1 VAQRHQRVAL
11 GKTVESFAT
20 VAPRGVE
27 TAAFDLAVI
36 EPDYTLRTRLAVE
49 LADAAQFETIED
61 LVQKLNG
68 GRPVVAVFGPSFV
81 SPMGFQHVH
90 RLTGAHP
97 EVGAV
102 FAVSELSTDVL
113 QQALRA
119 GARDAVVIGGEASLH
134 QSVDRVGE
142 MLAGSVTHNAQ
153 TPATRSGQPGRLI
166 VVFSPKGGVGKTC
179 IAINVAVAMAKRSAD
194 PVVLVDGDL
203 QFGDVSVML
212 SLPPQHTVLDAAAAA
227 QYGDMELVQS
237 LAARHE
243 SGLLV
248 LPAPIEPMPTD
259 ALLPGEM
266 VNICRALQ
274 AVAGHV
280 IVDLPS
286 VFNDY
291 VLALIEAADEV
302 LMVGSMDIP
311 SIKNLKIG
319 MQTLDLNAIAGSK
332 IRLVLNHANAKVKL
346 DVKEIER
353 VLGLSANFAVPDD
366 LAVPMSVNAGVPVLM
381 DDPKAPV
388 SRALDRI
395 AEALLGSGAAS
406 KNGSRK
412 RGK

>member
-1 VAQRHQRVAL
+1 M
-11 GKTVESFAT
+11 VESFAT
-20 VAPRGVE
+20 VAPGGLG
-27 TAAFDLAVI
+27 TAAFDVAVI
-36 EPDYTLRTRLAVE
+36 EPDYALRTRLAVE
-49 LADAAQFETIED
+49 LAEAGQFETIEAF
-61 LVQKLNG
+61 VQNLRG
-68 GRPVVAVFGPSFV
+68 PRPVVAVFGPGFV
-81 SPMGFQHVH
+81 GTTGFQHVH

-134 QSVDRVGE
+134 QAVDRVGE
-142 MLAGSVTHNAQ
+142 LLAGSAARVAQ
-153 TPATRSGQPGRLI
+153 TPATRTKAPGRLI

-179 IAINVAVAMAKRSAD
+179 IAINVAIGMAQRSAE

-212 SLPPQHTVLDAAAAA
+212 GLPPHHTVLDAAAAA

-259 ALLPGEM
+259 AMLPGEM
-266 VNICRALQ
+266 VNICSALQ

-280 IVDLPS
+280 IIDLPS
-286 VFNDY
+286 VFNEY
-291 VLALIEAADEV
+291 VLALIEAADDV
-302 LMVGSMDIP
+302 LLVGSMDIP

-332 IRLVLNHANAKVKL
+332 LHLVLNHANTKVKL
-346 DVKEIER
+346 DVKEVER

-366 LAVPMSVNAGVPVLM
+366 LAVPISVNEGVPVVL
-381 DDPKAPV
+381 DDPKSPV
-388 SRALDRI
+388 SRALGRI
-395 AEALLGSGAAS
+395 AESLLGEGERR
-406 KNGSRK
+406 KNGNGR

>member
-1 VAQRHQRVAL
+1 
-11 GKTVESFAT
+11 VESFTT
-20 VAPRGVE
+20 VAPAGVE
-27 TAAFDLAVI
+27 TADFDLAVV
-36 EPDYTLRTRLAVE
+36 EPDYAIRTRLAIE
-49 LADAAQFETIED
+49 LANAAQFETIEE
-61 LVQKLNG
+61 LAFKLTG
-68 GRPVVAVFGPSFV
+68 GRPVVAVFGPGFV
-81 SPMGFQHVH
+81 SPLGFQDVH

-102 FAVSELSTDVL
+102 FAVTELSTDVL

-142 MLAGSVTHNAQ
+142 LLAGSVTRGVAVSP
-153 TPATRSGQPGRLI
+153 TTRTGAPGRLI

-179 IAINVAVAMAKRSAD
+179 IAINVAVAMAKRSPE
-194 PVVLVDGDL
+194 PVVLIDGDL

-212 SLPPQHTVLDAAAAA
+212 GLPPQHTVLDAAAAA

-237 LAARHE
+237 LSAPHD

-266 VNICRALQ
+266 VNICRAFQ
-274 AVAGHV
+274 EVAGHV

-302 LMVGSMDIP
+302 LMIGSMDIP

-319 MQTLDLNAIAGSK
+319 MQTLDLNAIAGAK
-332 IRLVLNHANAKVKL
+332 IRLVLNHANTKVKL

-366 LAVPMSVNAGVPVLM
+366 LAVPISVNAGVPVLTN
-381 DDPKAPV
+381 DPKAPV

-395 AEALLGSGAAS
+395 AEALLGPGVVS
-406 KNGSRK
+406 KNGSKK
-412 RGK
+412 RGSKD